1 MLPETQQQSYKAF
14 YDASR
19 DSEILEKKTR
29 ILLALVSAMAFGCY
43 PWMEHCLSDAKEN
56 GITDDE
62 IGAAQAIVMSVSAG
76 RINAQF
82 KAATG
87 F

>member
-43 PWMEHCLSDAKEN
+43 P
-56 GITDDE
+56 
-62 IGAAQAIVMSVSAG
+62 
-76 RINAQF
+76 
-82 KAATG
+82 
-87 F
+87 